1 MIARLDG
8 VQSVYEEPQGEF
20 HITWLGTEQALR
32 AALERLALEQGVTL
46 RQLSPLTPA
55 GP

>member
-8 VQSVYEEPQGEF
+8 VQNVYEDPQGEF
-20 HITWLGTEQALR
+20 HITWRGSDDALR
-32 AALERLALEQGVTL
+32 AALERLAREQGATL
-46 RQLSPLTPA
+46 RQLSPLASA